1 MMTNS
6 ESIQFVD
13 KTISELVYD
22 KQELQKAYNYYDGIL
37 DEDQYKY
44 LEDEYGIGNPTAIKF
59 IPLIKKHIDALVGEI
74 LGTPI
79 LPKVTCKDS
88 NTISKITREKELYIS
103 SEVLQF
109 LNKRLQNKLIQYFQ
123 QGGKLVDA
131 GVQTAIDSLKED
143 LNTSF
148 ISNYEVAAQNVIEY
162 ILQSEDISIKD
173 KLRQLCLDVLISG
186 QEYFKSSPTSAKN
199 NIKIEVFDP
208 RNVFVDRNPNSIYIN
223 ESNRDVVRKWMSKED
238 IISEYGSK
246 LSREDIDNLD
256 EMWNNIYTPTN
267 TCTVAAVGTGKQFL
281 MDANQKLTYIN
292 AGYPTTERGA
302 YYNNL
307 IPVYE
312 VEWIKTDTKTFI
324 QDRYSAIRIGENI
337 YIINGKDE
345 DVVRS
350 QSNPEKCKLSLNG
363 VQYTTRNGSPWSLVL
378 ACAALQDK
386 YNLINFY
393 RDNLVANSGTVGD
406 ILDISIL
413 PKVLGDNMPE
423 RLKKYIAYKKAG
435 IALIDTSQ
443 PGRSELGMA
452 TPNTY
457 FNGYDD
463 TIKVQAIQALQL
475 VSQEIEETMSSITG
489 VFRERLNGIQQ
500 KDAVTNVQ
508 TSVNNSFIV
517 TKGFTQQIDI
527 TIVALLT
534 DALNVAKIV
543 YKNGLTGVL
552 ILGDKQSR
560 IFTALPEYFTFTDYD
575 IHIVTNSDIT
585 RQLEQLKQIVPDFV
599 KSGIVPPDLIV
610 EALTCTSLTDYK
622 IKLQKAIK
630 KQHDENS
637 QVQQLSQQ
645 VQQLQQQLQQTA
657 SELKKAQ
664 SKIEQLNQAKLQL
677 EAQKNKDDIELKWYQ
692 ARTDREYKQKLQ
704 EEQAKRTQIEIAQLH
719 DGNPYNDKLMQVNG
733 V

>member
-22 KQELQKAYNYYDGIL
+22 KQELQKAYNYYDGVL

-59 IPLIKKHIDALVGEI
+59 IPLIKKHVDALVGEI

-103 SEVLQF
+103 SEILQF
-109 LNKRLQNKLIQYFQ
+109 LNRRLQNKLIQYFQ

-173 KLRQLCLDVLISG
+173 KIRQLCLDVLISG
-186 QEYFKSSPTSAKN
+186 QQYFKSSPTSAKN

-246 LSREDIDNLD
+246 LSKEDINNLD
-256 EMWNNIYTPTN
+256 DMWNNIYTPTN
-267 TCTVAAVGTGKQFL
+267 TNTVAAIGTGKQFL
-281 MDANQKLTYIN
+281 MDVNQKALYIN

-312 VEWIKTDTKTFI
+312 VEWIKTNTKTFI
-324 QDRYSAIRIGENI
+324 QDRYSAVRIGENI

-345 DVVRS
+345 NVVRS

-475 VSQEIEETMSSITG
+475 VSQQIEETMSSITG

-527 TIVALLT
+527 TIIALLT
-534 DALNVAKIV
+534 DALNIAKIV
-543 YKNGLTGVL
+543 YKDGLTGVL

-585 RQLEQLKQIVPDFV
+585 RQLEQLKQIVPEFV
-599 KSGIVPPDLIV
+599 KSGIVSPDLIV

-622 IKLQKAIK
+622 LKLQKAIK

-645 VQQLQQQLQQTA
+645 VQQLQQQLQQTS

-664 SKIEQLNQAKLQL
+664 TKIEQLNQAKIQL
-677 EAQKNKDDIELKWYQ
+677 EAQKNKDEIELKWYQ

-719 DGNPYNDKLMQVNG
+719 DGNPYNDKLRQADG
-733 V
+733 L

>member
-59 IPLIKKHIDALVGEI
+59 IPLIKKHVDALVGEI

-208 RNVFVDRNPNSIYIN
+208 RNVFVDRNPNSIFIN

-246 LSREDIDNLD
+246 LSKEDIDNLD

-267 TCTVAAVGTGKQFL
+267 TCTVAAIGTGRQFL
-281 MDANQKLTYIN
+281 MDANQKALYVN

-312 VEWIKTDTKTFI
+312 VEWIKTDTKTFV
-324 QDRYSAIRIGENI
+324 QNRYSEVRIGENI

-393 RDNLVANSGTVGD
+393 RDNLIANSGTVGD

-475 VSQEIEETMSSITG
+475 VSQQIEETMSSITG

-500 KDAVTNVQ
+500 KDAVSNVQ

-527 TIVALLT
+527 TIVSLLT
-534 DALNVAKIV
+534 DALNIAKIV
-543 YKNGLTGVL
+543 YKDGLTGVL

-645 VQQLQQQLQQTA
+645 VQQLQQQLQQT
-657 SELKKAQ
+657 SSKLKKAQ
-664 SKIEQLNQAKLQL
+664 TKVEQLNQAKLQL
-677 EAQKNKDDIELKWYQ
+677 EAQKNKDEIELKWYQ

-719 DGNPYNDKLMQVNG
+719 DGNPYNDKLVQVNG

>member
-59 IPLIKKHIDALVGEI
+59 IPLIKKHVDALVGEI

-208 RNVFVDRNPNSIYIN
+208 RNVFVDRNPNSIFIN

-246 LSREDIDNLD
+246 LSKEDIDNLD

-267 TCTVAAVGTGKQFL
+267 TCTVAAIGTGRQFL
-281 MDANQKLTYIN
+281 MDANQKALYVN

-312 VEWIKTDTKTFI
+312 VEWIKTDTKTFV
-324 QDRYSAIRIGENI
+324 QDRYSAVRIGENI

-393 RDNLVANSGTVGD
+393 RDNLIANSGTVGD

-475 VSQEIEETMSSITG
+475 VSQQIEETMSSITG

-500 KDAVTNVQ
+500 KDAVSNVQ

-527 TIVALLT
+527 TIVSLLT
-534 DALNVAKIV
+534 DALNIAKIV
-543 YKNGLTGVL
+543 YKDGLTGVL

-645 VQQLQQQLQQTA
+645 VQQLQQQLQQTS

-664 SKIEQLNQAKLQL
+664 TKVEQLNQAKLQL
-677 EAQKNKDDIELKWYQ
+677 EVQKNKDEIELKWYQ

-719 DGNPYNDKLMQVNG
+719 DGNPYNDKLVQVNG

>member
-59 IPLIKKHIDALVGEI
+59 IPLIKKHVDALVGEI

-208 RNVFVDRNPNSIYIN
+208 RNVFVDRNPNSIFIN

-246 LSREDIDNLD
+246 LSKEDIDNLD

-267 TCTVAAVGTGKQFL
+267 TCTVAAIGTGRQFL
-281 MDANQKLTYIN
+281 MDANQKALYVN

-312 VEWIKTDTKTFI
+312 VEWIKTDTKTFV
-324 QDRYSAIRIGENI
+324 QDRYSAVRIGENI

-345 DVVRS
+345 NVVRS

-393 RDNLVANSGTVGD
+393 RDNLIANSGTVGD

-475 VSQEIEETMSSITG
+475 VSQQIEETMSSITG

-500 KDAVTNVQ
+500 KDAVSNVQ

-527 TIVALLT
+527 TIVSLLT
-534 DALNVAKIV
+534 DALNIAKIV
-543 YKNGLTGVL
+543 YKDGLTGVL

-645 VQQLQQQLQQTA
+645 VQQLQQQLQQTS

-664 SKIEQLNQAKLQL
+664 TKVEQLNQAKLQL
-677 EAQKNKDDIELKWYQ
+677 EAQKNKDEIELKWYQ

-719 DGNPYNDKLMQVNG
+719 DGNPYNDKLVQVNG

>member
-1 MMTNS
+1 MMTNN
-6 ESIQFVD
+6 EYIQYID
-13 KTISELVYD
+13 RTISELVYD

-59 IPLIKKHIDALVGEI
+59 IPLIKKHVDALVGEI
-74 LGTPI
+74 LSTPI

-103 SEVLQF
+103 QEVIQF

-131 GVQTAIDSLKED
+131 GVQKAIDDLKED

-148 ISNYEVAAQNVIEY
+148 ISNYEITAQNVIEY
-162 ILQSEDISIKD
+162 ILQSEDINIKD
-173 KLRQLCLDVLISG
+173 KLRQLCMDVLITG
-186 QEYFKSSPTSAKN
+186 QQYFRSSPTSANN

-208 RNVFVDRNPNSIYIN
+208 RNVFVERNPNSIHIN
-223 ESNRDVVRKWMSKED
+223 DSRRAVVRKWMSKED
-238 IISEYGSK
+238 IISEFGNK
-246 LSREDIDNLD
+246 LTKEDINNLD
-256 EMWNNIYTPTN
+256 EMWNNIYTPVN
-267 TCTVAAVGTGKQFL
+267 TVTVAAVGTGRQFM
-281 MDANQKLTYIN
+281 MDANQKSLHIN

-312 VEWIKTDTKTFI
+312 IEWIKTDTKTFI
-324 QDRYSAIRIGENI
+324 QNRYSAIRIGENI
-337 YIINGKDE
+337 YIINGKD
-345 DVVRS
+345 DNVIRS
-350 QSNPEKCKLSLNG
+350 QSNPEKCKLSIDG
-363 VQYTTRNGSPWSLVL
+363 IQYTTRSGSPWSLVL

-393 RDNLVANSGTVGD
+393 RDNLIANSGTVGD

-413 PKVLGDNMPE
+413 PKILGDSMPE

-435 IALIDTSQ
+435 VALIDTAQ
-443 PGRSELGMA
+443 PGRNELGA
-452 TPNTY
+452 PPNTY

-463 TIKVQAIQALQL
+463 TIKVQTIQALQL
-475 VSQEIEETMSSITG
+475 VSQQIEDTMSSITG

-527 TIVALLT
+527 TIISLLT
-534 DALNVAKIV
+534 DALNIAKIV
-543 YKNGLTGVL
+543 YKDGLTGVL

-575 IHIVTNSDIT
+575 VHIVTNSDIT

-599 KSGIVPPDLIV
+599 KAGIVPPDLIV
-610 EALTCTSLTDYK
+610 EAITCTSLTDYK
-622 IKLQKAIK
+622 LKLQKAIK
-630 KQHDENS
+630 KQHEENS
-637 QVQQLSQQ
+637 QIQQLSQQ
-645 VQQLQQQLQQTA
+645 VQQLQQQLQQA
-657 SELKKAQ
+657 SSELKKAQ
-664 SKIEQLNQAKLQL
+664 NKVEQLNQAKLQL
-677 EAQKNKDDIELKWYQ
+677 EAQKNKDEIELKWYQ

-719 DGNPYNDKLMQVNG
+719 DGNPYNDKFMQVTG
-733 V
+733 A

>member
-59 IPLIKKHIDALVGEI
+59 IPLIKKHVDALVGEI

-208 RNVFVDRNPNSIYIN
+208 RNVFVDRNPNSIFIN

-246 LSREDIDNLD
+246 LSKEDIDNLD
-256 EMWNNIYTPTN
+256 EMWNNIYTPIN
-267 TCTVAAVGTGKQFL
+267 TCTVAAVGTGRQFL
-281 MDANQKLTYIN
+281 MDANQKALYVN

-312 VEWIKTDTKTFI
+312 VEWIKTDTKTFV
-324 QDRYSAIRIGENI
+324 QDRYSAVRIGENI

-393 RDNLVANSGTVGD
+393 RDNLIANSGTVGD

-475 VSQEIEETMSSITG
+475 VSQQIEETMSSITG

-527 TIVALLT
+527 TIVTLLT
-534 DALNVAKIV
+534 DALNMAKIV
-543 YKNGLTGVL
+543 YKDGLTGVL

-560 IFTALPEYFTFTDYD
+560 VFTALPEYFTFTDYD

-622 IKLQKAIK
+622 LKLQKAIK

-645 VQQLQQQLQQTA
+645 VQQLQQQLQQVS

-664 SKIEQLNQAKLQL
+664 TKVEQLNQAKLQL
-677 EAQKNKDDIELKWYQ
+677 EAQKNKDEIELKWYQ

-719 DGNPYNDKLMQVNG
+719 DGNPYNDKLVQVTST
-733 V
+733 

>member
-59 IPLIKKHIDALVGEI
+59 IPLIKKHVDALVGEI

-186 QEYFKSSPTSAKN
+186 QEYFKNSPTSAKN

-208 RNVFVDRNPNSIYIN
+208 RNVFVDRNPNSIFIN

-281 MDANQKLTYIN
+281 MDVNQKSTYIN

-324 QDRYSAIRIGENI
+324 QDRYSAVRIGENI

-393 RDNLVANSGTVGD
+393 RDNLIANSGTVGD

-463 TIKVQAIQALQL
+463 TIKVQTIQALQL
-475 VSQEIEETMSSITG
+475 VSQQIEETMSSITG

-527 TIVALLT
+527 TIVTLLT
-534 DALNVAKIV
+534 DALNMAKIV
-543 YKNGLTGVL
+543 YKDGLTGVL

-560 IFTALPEYFTFTDYD
+560 VFTALPEYFTFTDYD

-622 IKLQKAIK
+622 LKLQKAIK

-645 VQQLQQQLQQTA
+645 VQQLQQQLQQVS

-664 SKIEQLNQAKLQL
+664 TKVEQLNQAKLQL
-677 EAQKNKDDIELKWYQ
+677 EAQKNKDEIELKWYQ

-719 DGNPYNDKLMQVNG
+719 DGNPYNDKLVQVTS

>member
-59 IPLIKKHIDALVGEI
+59 IPLIKKHVDALVGEI

-103 SEVLQF
+103 SEILQF

-123 QGGKLVDA
+123 QGGKLIDA

-186 QEYFKSSPTSAKN
+186 QDYFKSSPTSAKN

-208 RNVFVDRNPNSIYIN
+208 RNVFVDRNPNSIFIN

-267 TCTVAAVGTGKQFL
+267 TCTVAAVGTGRQFL
-281 MDANQKLTYIN
+281 MDANQKALYVN

-312 VEWIKTDTKTFI
+312 VEWIKTDTKTFV
-324 QDRYSAIRIGENI
+324 QDRYSAVRIGENI

-393 RDNLVANSGTVGD
+393 RDNLIANSGTVGD

-475 VSQEIEETMSSITG
+475 VSQQIEETMSSITG

-527 TIVALLT
+527 TIVTLLT
-534 DALNVAKIV
+534 DALNMAKIV
-543 YKNGLTGVL
+543 YKDGLTGVL

-560 IFTALPEYFTFTDYD
+560 VFTALPEYFTFTDYD

-622 IKLQKAIK
+622 LKLQRAIK

-645 VQQLQQQLQQTA
+645 VQQLQQQLQQVS

-664 SKIEQLNQAKLQL
+664 TKVEQLNQAKLQL
-677 EAQKNKDDIELKWYQ
+677 EAQKNKDEIELKWYQ

-719 DGNPYNDKLMQVNG
+719 DGNPYNDKLVQVTSI
-733 V
+733 

>member
-59 IPLIKKHIDALVGEI
+59 IPLIKKHVDALVGEI

-208 RNVFVDRNPNSIYIN
+208 RNVFVDRNPNSIFIN

-246 LSREDIDNLD
+246 LSKEDIDNLD

-267 TCTVAAVGTGKQFL
+267 TCTVAAIGTGRQFL
-281 MDANQKLTYIN
+281 MDANQKALYVN

-312 VEWIKTDTKTFI
+312 VEWIKTDTKTFV
-324 QDRYSAIRIGENI
+324 QDRYSAVRIGENI

-393 RDNLVANSGTVGD
+393 RDNLIANSGTVGD

-475 VSQEIEETMSSITG
+475 VSQQIEETMSSITG

-500 KDAVTNVQ
+500 KDAVSNVQ

-527 TIVALLT
+527 TIVSLLT
-534 DALNVAKIV
+534 DALNIAKIV
-543 YKNGLTGVL
+543 YKDGLTGVL

-645 VQQLQQQLQQTA
+645 VQQLQQQLQQTL

-664 SKIEQLNQAKLQL
+664 TKVEQLNQAKLQL
-677 EAQKNKDDIELKWYQ
+677 EAQKNKDEIELKWYQ

-719 DGNPYNDKLMQVNG
+719 DGNPYNDKLVQVNG

>member
-59 IPLIKKHIDALVGEI
+59 IPLIKKHVDALVGEI

-208 RNVFVDRNPNSIYIN
+208 RNVFVDRNPNSIFIN

-246 LSREDIDNLD
+246 LSKEDIDNLD

-267 TCTVAAVGTGKQFL
+267 TCTVAAIGTGRQFL
-281 MDANQKLTYIN
+281 MDANQKALYVN

-312 VEWIKTDTKTFI
+312 VEWIKTDTKTFV
-324 QDRYSAIRIGENI
+324 QDRYSAVRIGENI

-393 RDNLVANSGTVGD
+393 RDNLIANSGTVGD

-475 VSQEIEETMSSITG
+475 VSQQIEETMSSITG

-500 KDAVTNVQ
+500 KDAVSNVQ

-527 TIVALLT
+527 TIVSLLT
-534 DALNVAKIV
+534 DALNIAKIV
-543 YKNGLTGVL
+543 YKDGLTGVL

-645 VQQLQQQLQQTA
+645 VQQLQQQLQQTS

-664 SKIEQLNQAKLQL
+664 NKVEQLNQAKLQL
-677 EAQKNKDDIELKWYQ
+677 EAQKNKDEIELKWYQ

-719 DGNPYNDKLMQVNG
+719 DGNPYNDKLVQVNG

>member
-1 MMTNS
+1 
-6 ESIQFVD
+6 
-13 KTISELVYD
+13 
-22 KQELQKAYNYYDGIL
+22 
-37 DEDQYKY
+37 
-44 LEDEYGIGNPTAIKF
+44 
-59 IPLIKKHIDALVGEI
+59 
-74 LGTPI
+74 
-79 LPKVTCKDS
+79 
-88 NTISKITREKELYIS
+88 
-103 SEVLQF
+103 
-109 LNKRLQNKLIQYFQ
+109 
-123 QGGKLVDA
+123 
-131 GVQTAIDSLKED
+131 
-143 LNTSF
+143 
-148 ISNYEVAAQNVIEY
+148 
-162 ILQSEDISIKD
+162 
-173 KLRQLCLDVLISG
+173 
-186 QEYFKSSPTSAKN
+186 
-199 NIKIEVFDP
+199 
-208 RNVFVDRNPNSIYIN
+208 
-223 ESNRDVVRKWMSKED
+223 MSKED

-246 LSREDIDNLD
+246 LSKEDIDNLD

-267 TCTVAAVGTGKQFL
+267 TCTVAAIGTGRQFL
-281 MDANQKLTYIN
+281 MDANQKALYVN

-312 VEWIKTDTKTFI
+312 VEWIKTDTKTFV
-324 QDRYSAIRIGENI
+324 QDRYSAVRIGENI

-393 RDNLVANSGTVGD
+393 RDNLIANSGTVGD

-475 VSQEIEETMSSITG
+475 VSQQIEETMSSITG

-500 KDAVTNVQ
+500 KDAVSNVQ

-527 TIVALLT
+527 TIVSLLT
-534 DALNVAKIV
+534 DALNIAKIV
-543 YKNGLTGVL
+543 YKDGLTGVL

-645 VQQLQQQLQQTA
+645 VQQLQQQLQQTS

-664 SKIEQLNQAKLQL
+664 TKVEQLNQAKLQL
-677 EAQKNKDDIELKWYQ
+677 EAQKNKDEIELKWYQ

-719 DGNPYNDKLMQVNG
+719 DGNPYNDKLVQVNG

>member
-1 MMTNS
+1 MMTNN
-6 ESIQFVD
+6 EYIQYID
-13 KTISELVYD
+13 RTISELVYD

-59 IPLIKKHIDALVGEI
+59 IPLIKKHVDALVGEI
-74 LGTPI
+74 LSTPI

-103 SEVLQF
+103 QEVIQF

-131 GVQTAIDSLKED
+131 GVQKAIDDLKED

-148 ISNYEVAAQNVIEY
+148 ISNYEITAQNVIEY
-162 ILQSEDISIKD
+162 ILQSEDINIKD
-173 KLRQLCLDVLISG
+173 KLRQLCMDVLITG
-186 QEYFKSSPTSAKN
+186 QQYFRSSPTSANN

-208 RNVFVDRNPNSIYIN
+208 RNVFVERNPNSIHIN
-223 ESNRDVVRKWMSKED
+223 DSRRAVVRKWMSKED
-238 IISEYGSK
+238 IISEFGNK
-246 LSREDIDNLD
+246 LTKEDINNLD
-256 EMWNNIYTPTN
+256 EMWNNIYTPIN
-267 TCTVAAVGTGKQFL
+267 TVTVAAVGTGRQFM
-281 MDANQKLTYIN
+281 MDANQKSLHIN

-312 VEWIKTDTKTFI
+312 IEWIKTDIKTFI
-324 QDRYSAIRIGENI
+324 QNRYSAIRIGENI
-337 YIINGKDE
+337 YIINGKD
-345 DVVRS
+345 DNIIRS
-350 QSNPEKCKLSLNG
+350 QSNPEKCKLSIDG
-363 VQYTTRNGSPWSLVL
+363 IQYTTRSGSPWSLVL

-393 RDNLVANSGTVGD
+393 RDNLIANSGTIGD

-413 PKVLGDNMPE
+413 PKILGDSMPE
-423 RLKKYIAYKKAG
+423 RLKKYIAYKKVG
-435 IALIDTSQ
+435 VALIDTAQ
-443 PGRSELGMA
+443 PGRNELG
-452 TPNTY
+452 TPPNTY

-463 TIKVQAIQALQL
+463 TIKVQTIQALQL
-475 VSQEIEETMSSITG
+475 VSQQIEDTMSSITG

-527 TIVALLT
+527 TIISLLT
-534 DALNVAKIV
+534 DALNIAKIV
-543 YKNGLTGVL
+543 YKDGLTGVL

-575 IHIVTNSDIT
+575 VHIVTNSDIT

-599 KSGIVPPDLIV
+599 KAGIVPPDLIV
-610 EALTCTSLTDYK
+610 EAITCTSLTDYK
-622 IKLQKAIK
+622 LKLQKAIK
-630 KQHDENS
+630 KQHEENS
-637 QVQQLSQQ
+637 QIQQLSQQ
-645 VQQLQQQLQQTA
+645 VQQLQQQLQQA
-657 SELKKAQ
+657 SSELKKAQ
-664 SKIEQLNQAKLQL
+664 NKVEQLNQTKLQL
-677 EAQKNKDDIELKWYQ
+677 EAQKNKDEIELKWYQ

-719 DGNPYNDKLMQVNG
+719 DGNPYNDKLMQITG

>member
-59 IPLIKKHIDALVGEI
+59 IPLIKKHVDALVGEI

-103 SEVLQF
+103 SEILQF

-123 QGGKLVDA
+123 QGGKLIDA

-148 ISNYEVAAQNVIEY
+148 ISNYEIAAQNVIEY

-208 RNVFVDRNPNSIYIN
+208 RNVFVDRNPNSIFIN

-267 TCTVAAVGTGKQFL
+267 TCTVAAVGTGRQFL
-281 MDANQKLTYIN
+281 MDANQKALYVN

-312 VEWIKTDTKTFI
+312 VEWIKTDTKTFV
-324 QDRYSAIRIGENI
+324 QDRYSAVRIGENI

-363 VQYTTRNGSPWSLVL
+363 VQYTTRSGSPWSLVL

-393 RDNLVANSGTVGD
+393 RDNLIANSGTVGD

-475 VSQEIEETMSSITG
+475 VSQQIEETMSSITG

-527 TIVALLT
+527 TIVTLLT
-534 DALNVAKIV
+534 DALNMAKIV
-543 YKNGLTGVL
+543 YKDGLTGVL

-560 IFTALPEYFTFTDYD
+560 VFTALPEYFTFTDYD

-622 IKLQKAIK
+622 LKLQRAIK

-645 VQQLQQQLQQTA
+645 VQQLQQQLQQVS

-664 SKIEQLNQAKLQL
+664 TKVEQLNQAKLQL
-677 EAQKNKDDIELKWYQ
+677 EAQKNKDEIELKWYQ

-719 DGNPYNDKLMQVNG
+719 DGNPYNDKLVQVTSI
-733 V
+733 

>member
-1 MMTNS
+1 MMTNN
-6 ESIQFVD
+6 EYIQYID
-13 KTISELVYD
+13 RTISELVYD

-59 IPLIKKHIDALVGEI
+59 IPLIKKHVDALVGEI
-74 LGTPI
+74 LSTPI

-103 SEVLQF
+103 QEVIQF

-131 GVQTAIDSLKED
+131 GVQKAIDDLKED

-162 ILQSEDISIKD
+162 ILQSEDINIKD
-173 KLRQLCLDVLISG
+173 KIRQLCMDVLITG
-186 QEYFKSSPTSAKN
+186 QQYFRCFPTSANN

-208 RNVFVDRNPNSIYIN
+208 RNVFVERNPNSIHIN
-223 ESNRDVVRKWMSKED
+223 DSRRAVVRKWMSKED
-238 IISEYGSK
+238 IISEFGNK
-246 LSREDIDNLD
+246 LTKEDINNLD
-256 EMWNNIYTPTN
+256 EMWNNIYTPIN
-267 TCTVAAVGTGKQFL
+267 TVTIAAVGTGRQF
-281 MDANQKLTYIN
+281 MMNANQKSLHIN

-312 VEWIKTDTKTFI
+312 IEWIKTDTKTFI
-324 QDRYSAIRIGENI
+324 QNRYSAIRIGENI
-337 YIINGKDE
+337 YIINGKD
-345 DVVRS
+345 DNVIRS
-350 QSNPEKCKLSLNG
+350 QSNPEKCKLSVDG
-363 VQYTTRNGSPWSLVL
+363 IQYTTRSGSPWSLVL

-393 RDNLVANSGTVGD
+393 RDNLIANSGTVGD

-413 PKVLGDNMPE
+413 PKILGDSMPE

-435 IALIDTSQ
+435 VALIDTSQ
-443 PGRSELGMA
+443 PGRNELG
-452 TPNTY
+452 TPPNTY

-463 TIKVQAIQALQL
+463 TIKVQTIQALQL
-475 VSQEIEETMSSITG
+475 VSQQIEDTMSSITG

-527 TIVALLT
+527 TIISLLT
-534 DALNVAKIV
+534 DALNIAKIV
-543 YKNGLTGVL
+543 YKDGLTGVL

-599 KSGIVPPDLIV
+599 KAGIVPPDLIV
-610 EALTCTSLTDYK
+610 EAITCTSLTDYK
-622 IKLQKAIK
+622 LKLQKAIK
-630 KQHDENS
+630 KQHEENS
-637 QVQQLSQQ
+637 QIQQLSQQ
-645 VQQLQQQLQQTA
+645 VQQLQQQLQQVS

-664 SKIEQLNQAKLQL
+664 NKVEQLNQAKLQL
-677 EAQKNKDDIELKWYQ
+677 EAQKNKDEIELKWYQ

-719 DGNPYNDKLMQVNG
+719 DGNPYNDKLMQITG
-733 V
+733 A

>member
-59 IPLIKKHIDALVGEI
+59 IPLIKKHVDALVGEI

-208 RNVFVDRNPNSIYIN
+208 RNVFVDRNPNSIFIN

-246 LSREDIDNLD
+246 LSKEDIDNLD

-267 TCTVAAVGTGKQFL
+267 TCTVAAIGTGRQFL
-281 MDANQKLTYIN
+281 MDANQKALYVN

-312 VEWIKTDTKTFI
+312 VEWIKTDTKTFV
-324 QDRYSAIRIGENI
+324 QNRYSAVRIGENI

-393 RDNLVANSGTVGD
+393 RDNLIANSGTVGD

-475 VSQEIEETMSSITG
+475 VSQQIEETMSSITG

-500 KDAVTNVQ
+500 KDAVSNVQ

-527 TIVALLT
+527 TIVSLLT
-534 DALNVAKIV
+534 DALNIAKIV
-543 YKNGLTGVL
+543 YKDGLTGVL

-645 VQQLQQQLQQTA
+645 VQQLQQQLQQT
-657 SELKKAQ
+657 SSKLKKAQ
-664 SKIEQLNQAKLQL
+664 TKVEQLNQAKLQL
-677 EAQKNKDDIELKWYQ
+677 EAQKNKDEIELKWYQ

-719 DGNPYNDKLMQVNG
+719 DGNPYNDKLVQVNG

>member
-59 IPLIKKHIDALVGEI
+59 IPLIKKHVDALVGEI

-186 QEYFKSSPTSAKN
+186 QDYFKSSPTSAKN

-208 RNVFVDRNPNSIYIN
+208 RNVFVDRNPNSIFIN

-246 LSREDIDNLD
+246 LSKEDIDNLD

-267 TCTVAAVGTGKQFL
+267 TCTVAAIGTGRQFL
-281 MDANQKLTYIN
+281 MDANQKALYVN

-324 QDRYSAIRIGENI
+324 QDRYSAVRIGENI

-393 RDNLVANSGTVGD
+393 RDNLIANSGTVGD

-500 KDAVTNVQ
+500 KDAVSNVQ

-527 TIVALLT
+527 TIVSLLT
-534 DALNVAKIV
+534 DALNIAKIV
-543 YKNGLTGVL
+543 YKDGLTGVL

-645 VQQLQQQLQQTA
+645 VQQLQQQLQQTS

-664 SKIEQLNQAKLQL
+664 TKVEQLNQAKLQL
-677 EAQKNKDDIELKWYQ
+677 EAQKNKDEIELKWYQ

-719 DGNPYNDKLMQVNG
+719 DGNPYNDKLKQVNG

>member
-59 IPLIKKHIDALVGEI
+59 IPLIKKHVDALVGEI

-103 SEVLQF
+103 SEILQF

-208 RNVFVDRNPNSIYIN
+208 RNVFVDRNPNSIFIN

-281 MDANQKLTYIN
+281 MDANQKSTYIN

-312 VEWIKTDTKTFI
+312 VEWIKTDTKTFV
-324 QDRYSAIRIGENI
+324 QDRYSAVRIGENI

-475 VSQEIEETMSSITG
+475 VSQQIEETMSSITG

-527 TIVALLT
+527 TIVTLLT
-534 DALNVAKIV
+534 DALNMAKIV
-543 YKNGLTGVL
+543 YKDGLTGVL

-560 IFTALPEYFTFTDYD
+560 VFTALPEYFTFTDYD

-622 IKLQKAIK
+622 LKLQRAIK

-645 VQQLQQQLQQTA
+645 VQQLQQQLQQVS

-664 SKIEQLNQAKLQL
+664 TKVEQLNQAKLQL
-677 EAQKNKDDIELKWYQ
+677 EAQKNKDEIELKWYQ

-719 DGNPYNDKLMQVNG
+719 DGNPYNDKLVQVTSI
-733 V
+733 

>member
-59 IPLIKKHIDALVGEI
+59 IPLIKKHVDALVGEI

-208 RNVFVDRNPNSIYIN
+208 RNVFVDRNPNSIFIN

-246 LSREDIDNLD
+246 LSKEDIDNLD

-267 TCTVAAVGTGKQFL
+267 TCTVAAIGTGRQFL
-281 MDANQKLTYIN
+281 MDANQKALYVN

-312 VEWIKTDTKTFI
+312 VEWIKTDTKTFV
-324 QDRYSAIRIGENI
+324 QDRYSAVRIGENI

-393 RDNLVANSGTVGD
+393 RDNLIANSGTVGD

-443 PGRSELGMA
+443 PGRSELGMT

-475 VSQEIEETMSSITG
+475 VSQQIEETMSSITG

-500 KDAVTNVQ
+500 KDAVSNVQ

-527 TIVALLT
+527 TIVTLLT
-534 DALNVAKIV
+534 DALNMAKIV
-543 YKNGLTGVL
+543 YKDGLTGVL

-645 VQQLQQQLQQTA
+645 VQQLQQQLQQTS

-664 SKIEQLNQAKLQL
+664 TKVEQLNQAKLQL
-677 EAQKNKDDIELKWYQ
+677 EAQKNKDEIELKWYQ

-719 DGNPYNDKLMQVNG
+719 DGNPYNDKLVQVTSI
-733 V
+733 